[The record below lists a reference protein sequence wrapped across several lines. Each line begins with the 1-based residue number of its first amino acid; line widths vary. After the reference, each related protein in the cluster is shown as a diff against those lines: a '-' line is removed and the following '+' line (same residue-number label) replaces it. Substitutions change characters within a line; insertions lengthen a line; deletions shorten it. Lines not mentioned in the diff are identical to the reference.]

1 MKRDEFLD
9 FGFCFEAPAVPVPE
23 PPRANKRECR
33 LPMPVAEPYY
43 TGFDGAMEYQEIAK
57 RMGISCQAAQNAFQ
71 RGMRKLASRP
81 ETMRKLYALAM
92 MAQDMRMR
100 REEARDYER

>member
-9 FGFCFEAPAVPVPE
+9 FGFCFDAPAAPVVKPQ
-23 PPRANKRECR
+23 PKRECR

-57 RMGISCQAAQNAFQ
+57 RMGISCQAAQQAFQ